1 MNNTLDLNTL
11 KAETPQI
18 EDQPFG
24 LEKKGRYGG
33 MKITMGIV
41 QGISWI
47 GCLVFASVLYYSFDS
62 PNTPLPMQS
71 VTPLLA
77 GLGLVIC
84 VGLAAFAE
92 ILPVIVDIEANSR
105 KSYKLQHH
113 QSVVRSSESIEG
125 SFSHTA

>member
-1 MNNTLDLNTL
+1 MNSTLDLNTL
-11 KAETPQI
+11 KVETPQI
-18 EDQPFG
+18 EDEPVG
-24 LEKKGRYGG
+24 YTPKGRYAG

-47 GCLVFASVLYYSFDS
+47 GCIAFASALYYSLDS
-62 PNTPLPMQS
+62 PSTPFPMQA

-113 QSVVRSSESIEG
+113 QSVIRSSESVE
-125 SFSHTA
+125 